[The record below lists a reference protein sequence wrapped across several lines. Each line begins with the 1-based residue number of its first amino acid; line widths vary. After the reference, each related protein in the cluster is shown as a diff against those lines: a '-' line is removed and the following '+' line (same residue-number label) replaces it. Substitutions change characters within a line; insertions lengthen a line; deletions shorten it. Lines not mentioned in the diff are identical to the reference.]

1 MYKCLY
7 KKLTEI
13 NVSGGIVNKIFRIA
27 LNCMIPY
34 LKGKGK

>member
-27 LNCMIPY
+27 PNCIMKH
-34 LKGKGK
+34 LKGKG